1 MVALR
6 SDPTRKIKMR
16 GKIKPQIDINE
27 INTKIQLLKKTAEEL
42 NRMGED
48 FPALARNTARILA
61 SVKMLEINVS
71 DLVDLQ
77 SRYFFFGFLTFFYS
91 LE

>member
-1 MVALR
+1 MV
-6 SDPTRKIKMR
+6 D
-16 GKIKPQIDINE
+16 IDINK
-27 INTKIQLLKKTAEEL
+27 INTNIQLLKKTAEEL

-77 SRYFFFGFLTFFYS
+77 
-91 LE
+91 